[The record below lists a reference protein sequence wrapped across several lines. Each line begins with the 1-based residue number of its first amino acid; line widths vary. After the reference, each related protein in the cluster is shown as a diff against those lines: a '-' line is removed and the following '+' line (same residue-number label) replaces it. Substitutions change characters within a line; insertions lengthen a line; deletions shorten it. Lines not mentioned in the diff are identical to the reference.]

1 MRCSCKFRKWPNFGK
16 IKIIMVAWGN
26 IAWRNM
32 FQQMLEHG
40 IGCCQKDF
48 IIISFHKDV
57 QSSFWLKIFAFF
69 LFERFSVIFNMN
81 LWYFTLNM
89 TILIIL
95 RQSSA
100 EKIHSDFAKVIG
112 CNDKTGLKVGV
123 QPKMGIF
130 WKIGAVFTFSARNA
144 YPNSKRLFRNSF
156 S

>member
-1 MRCSCKFRKWPNFGK
+1 MFR
-16 IKIIMVAWGN
+16 
-26 IAWRNM
+26 
-32 FQQMLEHG
+32 QMLKHG

-57 QSSFWLKIFAFF
+57 KSSFKLKIFAFIF
-69 LFERFSVIFNMN
+69 FFERFSVIFTMN

-95 RQSSA
+95 TQSSA
-100 EKIHSDFAKVIG
+100 EKNQSDFAKVIG
-112 CNDKTGLKVGV
+112 CNDKTGLKVGLQLKRTFFGKEV
-123 QPKMGIF
+123 QF
-130 WKIGAVFTFSARNA
+130 LHFSARNA

>member
-1 MRCSCKFRKWPNFGK
+1 
-16 IKIIMVAWGN
+16 
-26 IAWRNM
+26 
-32 FQQMLEHG
+32 
-40 IGCCQKDF
+40 
-48 IIISFHKDV
+48 
-57 QSSFWLKIFAFF
+57 
-69 LFERFSVIFNMN
+69 
-81 LWYFTLNM
+81 M